1 MFIKENM
8 YLRNKVEIPSD
19 TRLETKKKKVPDKRG
34 GRGPLGP
41 PLNPPLM

>member
-19 TRLETKKKKVPDKRG
+19 TRLETKKKKSRTKGAAGAPWAH
-34 GRGPLGP
+34 P
-41 PLNPPLM
+41 